1 MVPAVAASACIRC
14 IPDLYLYRLET
25 RIPHTLWEPSGKTTD
40 SLERPQSTDVVSL
53 MPSNFGAQAINMA
66 EMAESQRTVKNLFQD
81 DRFGEDDEEMSVE
94 DKMLRRFQKERA
106 VSL

>member
-1 MVPAVAASACIRC
+1 MFSSLTLSLVT
-14 IPDLYLYRLET
+14 LYL
-25 RIPHTLWEPSGKTTD
+25 
-40 SLERPQSTDVVSL
+40 SLELCHPFPCRTSVRHIKPDVISL
-53 MPSNFGAQAINMA
+53 MPSNLGPQAINMA

-81 DRFGEDDEEMSVE
+81 DRFGEEDEEMSVE

>member
-1 MVPAVAASACIRC
+1 
-14 IPDLYLYRLET
+14 
-25 RIPHTLWEPSGKTTD
+25 
-40 SLERPQSTDVVSL
+40 
-53 MPSNFGAQAINMA
+53 MPSNLGPQAINMA

-81 DRFGEDDEEMSVE
+81 DRFGEEDEEMSVE